1 MSNQSNLTNNLNT
14 HLASF
19 DNQLIFSYGVMVS
32 TEDSNSFR
40 QGSNPCERR
49 IAIVETSTWCYS
61 GNANSTLKNDLI
73 IKDMYYDYCNLQTK

>member
-1 MSNQSNLTNNLNT
+1 
-14 HLASF
+14 
-19 DNQLIFSYGVMVS
+19 MVS
-32 TEDSNSFR
+32 TEDSKSFS

-73 IKDMYYDYCNLQTK
+73 IKDMYYDYCNL

>member
-1 MSNQSNLTNNLNT
+1 MSNQLNLTNNLNT

-19 DNQLIFSYGVMVS
+19 NNQLIFSYGVMVS
-32 TEDSNSFR
+32 TEDSKSFS

-61 GNANSTLKNDLI
+61 GNANSTSKHN
-73 IKDMYYDYCNLQTK
+73 KV

>member
-1 MSNQSNLTNNLNT
+1 MSNQLNLTNNLNT

-19 DNQLIFSYGVMVS
+19 DNQLTLSYGVMVS
-32 TEDSNSFR
+32 TEDSKSFS

-61 GNANSTLKNDLI
+61 GNANSTLKHN
-73 IKDMYYDYCNLQTK
+73 KV

>member
-1 MSNQSNLTNNLNT
+1 MNNQLNSTNNLDT
-14 HLASF
+14 YLAGYQ
-19 DNQLIFSYGVMVS
+19 NQLIFSYGVMVS
-32 TEDSNSFR
+32 TEDSKSFS

-73 IKDMYYDYCNLQTK
+73 IKDMYYDYCNL